1 MAGAAQ
7 RGNGFVPPVSRVI
20 FRVLDWND
28 DNSQS
33 GSWGGP
39 SVSDLRLGDPRGRPA
54 SLEAASLDNLKTLI
68 EQAARH
74 LPSQGPITVFVHHNT
89 LRSLEDLP
97 FDEAVLKGAAIYG
110 CQPYLTEEVFRGELA
125 RGRILPED
133 LSAALL
139 EDLGEDA
146 DHLIG
151 HMGTRHHLRLAMLE
165 HPLRLG
171 GDAELRWLIA
181 ETDALRRFRAE
192 TPVEVRNQ
200 ILDQTRRWIMRDY
213 VARGA
218 DAKPRAEDAVTT
230 LLSIF
235 RGPGVERWTDEAWES
250 FTLTLLWR
258 ICHKG
263 VRAAERP
270 APIVPPLRHRN
281 LLLTVSGRDSDLLV
295 HGELIRFCGAF
306 LDQGF
311 AAWTLPD
318 RDDGFFRA
326 FFNLYRDSR
335 PVEEWLRP
343 LPEEIRRIEEAGLSP
358 LQSIAESLRILGVA
372 ESDRGEY
379 LSQSLLALRGWA
391 GILWQMETNAE
402 WAARPAPRGTLVEY
416 LAIRLLLERL
426 ALSWSAKVFLGRS
439 EELRRLKIVLGRQYP
454 RQPSA
459 SIQQRAYLVFQ
470 LAQIRGWG
478 PADLARLSKDEWA
491 RLVEEIE
498 SFGGVER
505 RRIYQMA
512 FERHYYNQVFNA
524 LVADRPAA
532 GEPWRSVNPGE
543 GEEEAGRPAFQVVC
557 CLDER
562 EESFRRHLEE
572 TVPECE
578 TFGVA
583 GFFGVAM
590 YYRGVAEAHFRPLCP
605 VNIKPRH
612 YVRET
617 PPRSLENASRLQ
629 RAARRISGHLFH
641 RLHLG
646 SRTILGGFLMAM
658 LGGLATIPLL
668 TRVLIPRRTA
678 RLRRLLGK
686 ITTPPM
692 TQLTLER
699 GRAQPGPGNGHLG
712 FTIIEMADIV
722 ENLLRSMGLTSG
734 FARLVI
740 LMGHGSASLNNP
752 QKAAY
757 DCGACG
763 GAKGGPNAR
772 AFARMANDPR
782 VRRVLESRGLTIPD
796 EARFLG
802 AYHNTGDD
810 DVSFF
815 DLDDLPD
822 SYEELLGR
830 ISDALLEVRK
840 RNAHERCRRFGSAP
854 LTMTTEEALRH
865 VEARIADLSE
875 TRPELGH
882 ATNAVCVFGRRSRTR
897 NLFMDRRAFLTSY
910 DPMLDDDSGTI
921 LAGLLRAAVPVCAG
935 INLEYYF
942 SRVDN
947 TGYGCGTKPP
957 HNIASLLGVMDGAAS
972 DLRPGLPRQMI
983 ELHEPLRLLII
994 VEARPEVLSAVLEA
1008 ENGVARLV
1016 RNGWVHLAALDP
1028 VRPRLHVHRNG
1039 RFEPFEPT
1047 GEAPPE
1053 VPSSIAWYR
1062 GWRGDL
1068 GFASIV
1074 PTAEPANS
1082 DDREP
1087 ER

>member
-1 MAGAAQ
+1 MSH
-7 RGNGFVPPVSRVI
+7 P
-20 FRVLDWND
+20 
-28 DNSQS
+28 
-33 GSWGGP
+33 
-39 SVSDLRLGDPRGRPA
+39 RLGDPRDRPA
-54 SLEAASLDNLKTLI
+54 SLEATALDDLKKLI
-68 EQAARH
+68 ERAARH
-74 LPSQGPITVFVHHNT
+74 LPTQGPITVFVHHNT

-97 FDEAVLKGAAIYG
+97 FDEAVLEGAAIYG
-110 CQPYLTEEVFRGELA
+110 CQPYLTEEVFREELA

-133 LSAALL
+133 LSEALL
-139 EDLGEDA
+139 DDLGDDA
-146 DHLIG
+146 DRLIG
-151 HMGTRHHLRLAMLE
+151 FMGTRHHLRLAMLE

-181 ETDALRRFRAE
+181 ETDALKRFRAE
-192 TPVEVRNQ
+192 TPVDIRNQ
-200 ILDQTRRWIMRDY
+200 LLDQTQRWVMRDY

-218 DAKPRAEDAVTT
+218 NSKPRGEDAVTT
-230 LLSIF
+230 LLATFGDLGI
-235 RGPGVERWTDEAWES
+235 ERWTDEVWES
-250 FTLTLLWR
+250 FTLSLLWR

-263 VRAAERP
+263 VRAAKLP

-281 LLLTVSGRDSDLLV
+281 LLLTVSGLDSDLLV

-311 AAWTLPD
+311 APWTLPD
-318 RDDGFFRA
+318 RNDGFFRS

-343 LPEEIRRIEEAGLSP
+343 LPEEIRRIEAAGLSP

-372 ESDRGEY
+372 KVDHGDY
-379 LSQSLLALRGWA
+379 VSQSLLALRGWA

-402 WAARPAPRGTLVEY
+402 WTARPAPRGTLVEY

-426 ALSWSAKVFLGRS
+426 ALSWQAEVFLGRK
-439 EELRRLKIVLGRQYP
+439 EELRRLRVVLGRRFP

-470 LAQIRGWG
+470 LAQVRGWG
-478 PADLARLSKDEWA
+478 PADLSRLSKDEWSQ
-491 RLVEEIE
+491 LVEEIE

-512 FERHYYNQVFNA
+512 FEQHYYNQVFSA
-524 LVADRPAA
+524 LVADRPVS
-532 GEPWRSVNPGE
+532 GEPWKDVERDE
-543 GEEEAGRPAFQVVC
+543 EDEEAGRPAFQVVC

-572 TVPECE
+572 VDPECE

-605 VNIKPRH
+605 VVIKPSH
-612 YVRET
+612 YVRESA
-617 PPRSLENASRLQ
+617 PRSLVNASRLQ
-629 RAARRISGHLFH
+629 RSARRISGRVFH

-646 SRTILGGFLMAM
+646 SRTILGGFLTAM
-658 LGGLATIPLL
+658 LGGVATIPLL

-678 RLRRLLGK
+678 RWRNLLRK
-686 ITTPPM
+686 ITTPPL

-699 GRAQPGPGNGHLG
+699 GRNRPGPENGQLG
-712 FTIIEMADIV
+712 FTVIEMADIV
-722 ENLLRSMGLTSG
+722 ENLLRSMGLTHD

-772 AFARMANDPR
+772 AFAKMANDPR
-782 VRRVLESRGLTIPD
+782 VRHILEMRGLTIPD
-796 EARFLG
+796 EARFVG

-810 DVSFF
+810 GVSFF
-815 DLDDLPD
+815 DIDDLPD
-822 SYEELLGR
+822 SYEELLDR
-830 ISDALLEVRK
+830 ISTSLFEVRK
-840 RNAHERCRRFGSAP
+840 RNAHERCRRFRSAP
-854 LTMTTEEALRH
+854 LTMSTDEALRH

-882 ATNAVCVFGRRSRTR
+882 ATNAVFVVGRRSRTR
-897 NLFMDRRAFLTSY
+897 NLYMDRRAFLASY
-910 DPMLDDDSGTI
+910 DPSLDDENGTT

-942 SRVDN
+942 SRVDPN
-947 TGYGCGTKPP
+947 GYGCGTKPP

-994 VEARPEVLSAVLEA
+994 VETRPEILSAVLKA
-1008 ENGVARLV
+1008 EKVVDRLV
-1016 RNGWVHLAALDP
+1016 RNQWVHLATLDP
-1028 VRPRLHVHRNG
+1028 DSPILHIHRDG
-1039 RFEPFEPT
+1039 SFEPFEPT

-1053 VPSSIAWYR
+1053 VPTSIAWYR

-1074 PTAEPANS
+1074 PGSESSKPGARGP
-1082 DDREP
+1082 R
-1087 ER
+1087 R

>member
-1 MAGAAQ
+1 
-7 RGNGFVPPVSRVI
+7 
-20 FRVLDWND
+20 
-28 DNSQS
+28 
-33 GSWGGP
+33 
-39 SVSDLRLGDPRGRPA
+39 VSDSQPGDRPA
-54 SLEAASLDNLKTLI
+54 SLEAAALDDLKTLI
-68 EQAARH
+68 ERAARL

-89 LRSLEDLP
+89 LRAFEDLP
-97 FDEAVLKGAAIYG
+97 FDEAVLKAMAIYG

-133 LSAALL
+133 ITASLL
-139 EDLGEDA
+139 EDLGDDG

-151 HMGTRHHLRLAMLE
+151 FMGTRHHLRLAMLE

-171 GDAELRWLIA
+171 SDAELRWLIA

-192 TPVEVRNQ
+192 TPPDVKNQ
-200 ILDQTRRWIMRDY
+200 LLDQTRRWVMRDY

-230 LLSIF
+230 LLSNF
-235 RGPGVERWTDEAWES
+235 GEPGVERWTDEVWES
-250 FTLTLLWR
+250 FTLALLWR
-258 ICHKG
+258 ICHQG
-263 VRAAERP
+263 AHAAKRP
-270 APIVPPLRHRN
+270 APVVPPLRHRN
-281 LLLTVSGRDSDLLV
+281 LLLAVSGRDSDLLV
-295 HGELIRFCGAF
+295 HGEMIRFCGAF

-318 RDDGFFRA
+318 RDAGFFRA
-326 FFNLYRDSR
+326 FLNLHRDFR
-335 PVEEWLRP
+335 PIEEWLRP
-343 LPEEIRRIEEAGLSP
+343 LPDEIRRIEEAGLSP
-358 LQSIAESLRILGVA
+358 LESIDESLRLLGVA
-372 ESDRGEY
+372 EADRGDY

-402 WAARPAPRGTLVEY
+402 WAARPAPRGTLIEY

-426 ALSWSAKVFLGRS
+426 ALSWSAEVFLGRR
-439 EELRRLKIVLGRQYP
+439 EELRRLKSVLARQYP
-454 RQPSA
+454 RQSTA
-459 SIQQRAYLVFQ
+459 GVQQRAYLVFQ

-478 PADLARLSKDEWA
+478 PADLARLSKDDWA

-505 RRIYQMA
+505 RKIYQRA
-512 FERHYYNQVFNA
+512 FERHYYNEVLNA
-524 LVADRPAA
+524 LVADRSTDAEPWKSPRGAAGPAA
-532 GEPWRSVNPGE
+532 DQ
-543 GEEEAGRPAFQVVC
+543 PAFQVVC

-572 TVPECE
+572 VDPECE

-605 VNIKPRH
+605 VSVKPSH
-612 YVRET
+612 YVREA

-629 RAARRISGHLFH
+629 RAARRISGRVFH

-646 SRTILGGFLMAM
+646 SRTILGGFLTAM
-658 LGGLATIPLL
+658 LGAVATIPLL
-668 TRVLIPRRTA
+668 ARVLIPRRTA
-678 RLRRLLGK
+678 RWRRLLGA
-686 ITTPPM
+686 ITTPPL

-699 GRAQPGPGNGHLG
+699 RQAQPGPENGRLG
-712 FTIIEMADIV
+712 FTVAEMADIV

-740 LMGHGSASLNNP
+740 LMGHGSLSLNNP

-796 EARFLG
+796 ESRFLG

-810 DVSFF
+810 GVSFF

-822 SYEELLGR
+822 SHEDLLDR
-830 ISDALLEVRK
+830 ISTALLEVRK

-854 LTMTTEEALRH
+854 LTLSTEEALRH

-882 ATNAVCVFGRRSRTR
+882 ATNAVCVVGRRSRTR

-910 DPMLDDDSGTI
+910 DPTVDDEKGTV

-947 TGYGCGTKPP
+947 AGYGCGTKPP

-983 ELHEPLRLLII
+983 ELHEPLRLLIV
-994 VEARPEVLSAVLEA
+994 VETRPEILSAVLEA
-1008 ENGVARLV
+1008 EPGVARLV
-1016 RNGWVHLAALDP
+1016 RNGWVHLATLDP
-1028 VRPRLHVHRNG
+1028 DSPRLRIHRSG
-1039 RFEPFEPT
+1039 SFEPFEPT
-1047 GEAPPE
+1047 GEPPPE
-1053 VPSSIAWYR
+1053 VASSIAWYR
-1062 GWRGDL
+1062 GWRGNL

-1074 PTAEPANS
+1074 PASEPAKS
-1082 DDREP
+1082 EAREP
-1087 ER
+1087 